1 MTKLCYLC
9 VVSEEVDIIV
19 ELLEDVF
26 GKVKQHYQ
34 NKGQISFDCPVCSY
48 DIKGMDKLDG
58 KGNLEI
64 NYARHVYKCWSCGDT
79 HGTHGALG
87 KLLDKYATKKQKK
100 VYDLLKPEEF
110 EEKEVKK
117 QKLRLPEGY
126 TKFKDSNPIYP
137 IYKQAMNYL
146 KGRGITDEI
155 IEKYQIGF
163 CDKGDYAGRIIVPS
177 YTEKGELNYYIARA
191 WGGNPK
197 FKYKN
202 PIAEKDKIIFNE
214 HLIDWFKDIYLVEG
228 VFDAF
233 FLDNSI
239 PMLGKHLS
247 TLLFETIYEK
257 ALSNIIIC
265 LDGDAW
271 DNAQKL
277 YKELNGGRLH
287 GKIKI
292 LKLPKDKDVCDLR
305 GEINEYYYKMK

>member
-1 MTKLCYLC
+1 M
-9 VVSEEVDIIV
+9 SEELEIIV

-26 GKVKQHYQ
+26 GRAKQHYQ
-34 NKGQISFDCPVCSY
+34 NKGQLSVDCPICSY
-48 DIKGMDKLDG
+48 EIKGLDKLDG

-64 NYARHVYKCWSCGDT
+64 NYARHVYKCWSCGET

-87 KLLDKYATKKQKK
+87 RLLDKYATKRQKK

-117 QKLRLPEGY
+117 PKLRLPESY

-146 KGRGITDEI
+146 KSRGITDDI

-177 YTEKGELNYYIARA
+177 YNENDTLNYFIARA
-191 WGGNPK
+191 WGGDTR

-214 HLIDWFKDIYLVEG
+214 HLIDWFKDIYIVEG

-247 TLLFETIYEK
+247 SLLFETIYEK
-257 ALSNIIIC
+257 ALGNIIIC
-265 LDGDAW
+265 LDGDAF
-271 DNAQKL
+271 DNAKKL
-277 YKELNGGRLH
+277 YRELNGGRLY

-292 LKLPKDKDVCDLR
+292 VKLPKDKDVCDLR
-305 GEINEYYYKMK
+305 GNINEYYIKMR

>member
-1 MTKLCYLC
+1 M
-9 VVSEEVDIIV
+9 SEELEIIV

-26 GKVKQHYQ
+26 GRAKQHYQ

-48 DIKGMDKLDG
+48 EIKGLDKLDG

-64 NYARHVYKCWSCGDT
+64 NYARHVYKCWSCGET
-79 HGTHGALG
+79 HGTYGALG
-87 KLLDKYATKKQKK
+87 KLLDKYSTKRQKK

-117 QKLRLPEGY
+117 PKLRLPESY

-137 IYKQAMNYL
+137 VYKQAMNYL
-146 KGRGITDEI
+146 KSRGITDDI

-177 YTEKGELNYYIARA
+177 YNENDTLNYFIARA
-191 WGGNPK
+191 WGGDTR

-214 HLIDWFKDIYLVEG
+214 HLIDWFKDIYIVEG

-247 TLLFETIYEK
+247 SLLFETIYEK
-257 ALSNIIIC
+257 ALGNIIIC
-265 LDGDAW
+265 LDGDAF
-271 DNAQKL
+271 DNAKKL
-277 YKELNGGRLH
+277 YQELNGGRLY

-292 LKLPKDKDVCDLR
+292 VELPKDKDVCDLR
-305 GEINEYYYKMK
+305 GDINEYYYTMK

>member
-1 MTKLCYLC
+1 
-9 VVSEEVDIIV
+9 VSEEVEIIV
-19 ELLEDVF
+19 ELLEDF
-26 GKVKQHYQ
+26 LGRAKQHYPY
-34 NKGQISFDCPVCSY
+34 KGQISFDCPVCSY
-48 DIKGMDKLDG
+48 DIKGLDKLDG

-64 NYARHVYKCWSCGDT
+64 NYGRHVYKCWSCGET
-79 HGTHGALG
+79 HGTHGPLG
-87 KLLDKYATKKQKK
+87 KLFDKYATKKQKK

-117 QKLRLPEGY
+117 PKLRLPEGY

-146 KGRGITDEI
+146 KSRGITDEI
-155 IEKYQIGF
+155 IDKYQIGF

-177 YTEKGELNYYIARA
+177 YTENGTLNYFIARS
-191 WGGNPK
+191 WGGDSR

-202 PIAEKDKIIFNE
+202 PVAEKDKIIFNE

-228 VFDAF
+228 VFDGF

-247 TLLFETIYEK
+247 AILFETIYEK
-257 ALSNIIIC
+257 ALGNIVIC

-271 DNAQKL
+271 DNAKKL
-277 YKELNGGRLH
+277 YRELNGGTLYGRV
-287 GKIKI
+287 KIV
-292 LKLPKDKDVCDLR
+292 KLPPDKDVCDLR
-305 GEINEYYYKMK
+305 GEINEYYYTMK

>member
-1 MTKLCYLC
+1 M
-9 VVSEEVDIIV
+9 SEELEIIV

-26 GKVKQHYQ
+26 GRAKQHYQ

-48 DIKGMDKLDG
+48 EIKGLDKLDG

-64 NYARHVYKCWSCGDT
+64 NYARHVYKCWSCGET
-79 HGTHGALG
+79 HGTYGALG
-87 KLLDKYATKKQKK
+87 KLLDKYSTKRQKK

-117 QKLRLPEGY
+117 PKLRLPESY

-137 IYKQAMNYL
+137 VYKQAMNYL
-146 KGRGITDEI
+146 KSRGITDDI

-177 YTEKGELNYYIARA
+177 YNENDTLNYFIARA
-191 WGGNPK
+191 WGGDTR

-214 HLIDWFKDIYLVEG
+214 HLIDWFKDIYIVEG

-247 TLLFETIYEK
+247 SLLFETIYEK
-257 ALSNIIIC
+257 ALGNIIIC
-265 LDGDAW
+265 LDGDAF
-271 DNAQKL
+271 DNAKKL
-277 YKELNGGRLH
+277 YQELNGGRLY

-292 LKLPKDKDVCDLR
+292 VELPKDKDVCDLR
-305 GEINEYYYKMK
+305 GDINEYYIKMR

>member
-1 MTKLCYLC
+1 M
-9 VVSEEVDIIV
+9 SEELEIIV

-26 GKVKQHYQ
+26 GRAKQHYQ
-34 NKGQISFDCPVCSY
+34 NKGQLSVDCPICSY
-48 DIKGMDKLDG
+48 EIKGLDKLDG

-64 NYARHVYKCWSCGDT
+64 NYARHVYKCWSCGET

-87 KLLDKYATKKQKK
+87 RLLDKYATKRQKK

-117 QKLRLPEGY
+117 PKLRLPESY
-126 TKFKDSNPIYP
+126 IKFKDSNPIYP
-137 IYKQAMNYL
+137 VYRQAMNYL
-146 KGRGITDEI
+146 KSRGITDDI

-177 YTEKGELNYYIARA
+177 YNENDTLNYFIARA
-191 WGGNPK
+191 WGGDTR

-214 HLIDWFKDIYLVEG
+214 HLIDWFKDIYIVEG

-247 TLLFETIYEK
+247 SLLFETIYEK
-257 ALSNIIIC
+257 ALGNIIIC
-265 LDGDAW
+265 LDGDAF
-271 DNAQKL
+271 DNAKKL
-277 YKELNGGRLH
+277 YRELYGGRLY

-292 LKLPKDKDVCDLR
+292 VELPKDKDVCDLR
-305 GEINEYYYKMK
+305 GNINEYYIKMR